1 MPTIL
6 ASCLVCLSLAAG
18 AADESLVL
26 RSGRLSLTLDAQT
39 GDWSETR
46 WDDRSLGSAP
56 LQRAPLDIKQDADWL
71 VGGKRTPL
79 KLRSLKRESPT
90 AATATLDIGDWTV
103 AVRYALDA
111 ERPLLTRS
119 ARLTWKGRAAT
130 KLKGFWLGA
139 PPMTLQKDGGYFFP
153 GVYPPARRQAAE
165 LQEGSARSTHQ
176 SLAPLVVQLTSRLS
190 ALWISDELT
199 PASDRAS
206 ATVREHADSVETSQ
220 AFAAQGHVRPGD
232 SQDIGAACLW
242 LVDGDGEAALRRI
255 HAWMRLRA
263 HVAPAD
269 RPDWFRDA
277 AIYSFHPGGTIGS
290 NFRDLG
296 GFHAATG
303 LLDQI
308 VALGLNT
315 IWIMP
320 IEDASVYHP
329 RDYYRFQEGLG
340 TADEYRALVRRA
352 HQLRLRVLQDL
363 VPHGGRN
370 DYPRAKEH
378 PEWLAYE
385 EDGSTL
391 SYWCYDFNWPAWRDY
406 IAGVARHYVTQ
417 FGVDG
422 YRVDAVGGSRIPN
435 WSAKIPYARA
445 SFAQLQGGLNML
457 RSIRGAVQGA
467 KPRAGAVLAE
477 VQGSVYGTAADAVY
491 DFTGC
496 YQAFH
501 DLRKL
506 PAPAFV
512 ARLRRWLHEQQYAET
527 PDLLRLRHIESHDS
541 LRAQL
546 WYGAAPMRAML
557 AMSAWI
563 DGIPLVYHEMEN
575 GHEDAIKRIFAVR
588 DALPELR
595 RGVPDYLSAEAP
607 EGVFAWIRNDG
618 TGASIACVNF
628 ASTFAEGELR
638 VPLAA
643 LPAALR
649 TAPQVTQV
657 CHSGLTGCNPTEVQ
671 AGVLRVPIVAAPF
684 AYGVCAI
691 RLARVAT
698 TYDPGANRGLAA
710 NPAPSPAAPRDA
722 IMLRAPAEFSTVSWR
737 AWIDSQT
744 GLLEQFQAKGQGML
758 GPADL
763 YLPSDYRASAGK
775 ASVRRERDNV
785 IAERTYGPARLELRY
800 EPCAT
805 GLGVFARWLGD
816 KRPAAASLYLPFP
829 AAAGWMARTAEG
841 SLQGVF
847 RGRHLTTAG
856 VLGSIYWRPQ
866 GTNVIWDSLFQ
877 PLGAEASVSALGDG
891 FPLQLSFPS
900 GQPPARVQWLDR
912 IADRPQLGA
921 LLSWCDPAAPQGS
934 ASAALAFQIGDPPSR
949 PEVSPASRFLRPA
962 AGGWEYENDAYRL
975 RLSRSGMIT
984 QLWSKSE
991 TAEPRLVVDQSDLYT
1006 DHGFA
1011 ADRTRYGALNDVEA
1025 AVRIDQQG
1033 SRMRLR
1039 CEGQLRGFGRFDLL
1053 RPPVDYFCEYV
1064 LDDTA
1069 SFRLSWGVRP
1079 QTAPGQPSAFVGWML
1094 PVPELTRFAF
1104 RREGAALAEGPAG
1117 KSKGR
1122 LGQTRS
1128 LSPARLPDVVELA
1141 NAQTTLLRLTDL
1153 ESGPAA
1159 LPNVFVDGHNVF
1171 VAFYD
1176 GAENAGGEGQWRWA
1190 SAMWTVGAA
1199 PVSRF
1204 SAAPQIEAA
1213 PHTPLLADS
1222 GFERTAANQSVSL
1235 RTGRPLPGAS
1245 RPSAWTTPPG
1255 GTLTSTP
1262 VHSGSVAA
1270 AVENSDGG
1278 YRLWQQA
1285 LPAGRFAPGSRWRL
1299 SAWLKGEAVK
1309 PGDVS
1314 WKVGVL
1320 RFAVTADKTHYAS
1333 SGPLK
1338 GDFDWRQVQVE
1349 LTVPPGLR
1357 SLRVEA
1363 GLNGATGRMW
1373 IDDLQLEELR

>member
-1 MPTIL
+1 MTTIL
-6 ASCLVCLSLAAG
+6 TSCLVCLSLAAG
-18 AADESLVL
+18 AADGSLVL

-39 GDWSETR
+39 GAWSDVR
-46 WDDRSLGSAP
+46 WDDRALGP
-56 LQRAPLDIKQDADWL
+56 QRENRPPLDVKQDADWL
-71 VGGKRTPL
+71 VGAKHTQV

-90 AATATLDIGDWTV
+90 AATATLAIGDWAV

-111 ERPLLTRS
+111 KRPLLTRT
-119 ARLTWKGRAAT
+119 ARLTWNGPAAT

-139 PPMTLQKDGGYFFP
+139 PSMTLDKAGGYFFP
-153 GVYPPARRQAAE
+153 GQYPPRRHGAAE
-165 LQEGSARSTHQ
+165 LQEGVTRNMGQ
-176 SLAPLVVQLTSRLS
+176 SLAPVVVQLGPRLS

-199 PASDRAS
+199 AASDRAS
-206 ATVREHADSVETSQ
+206 ATVREHAGSVEVSQ
-220 AFAAQGHVRPGD
+220 AFAAQGHMRPGD
-232 SQDIGAACLW
+232 AQDIGAACLW
-242 LVDGDGEAALRRI
+242 LVDGDGEAALRQI
-255 HAWMRLRA
+255 HAWMRLRG

-290 NFRDLG
+290 GFRDLG
-296 GFHAATG
+296 GFGPATR

-308 VALGLNT
+308 AALGLNT

-340 TADEYRALVRRA
+340 TADEYRALVARA
-352 HQLRLRVLQDL
+352 HQLRLHVLQDL

-422 YRVDAVGGSRIPN
+422 YRVDAVSGSRITN
-435 WSAKIPYARA
+435 WSEKIPYARA

-457 RSIRGAVQGA
+457 RSIRGAVKES
-467 KPRAGAVLAE
+467 KPREGAVLAE

-496 YQAFH
+496 YQVFH

-506 PAPAFV
+506 PAPEFV

-563 DGIPLVYHEMEN
+563 DGVPLVYHEMEN
-575 GHEDAIKRIFAVR
+575 GHEAAIKQIFAVR

-595 RGVPDYLSAEAP
+595 RGAPDYLSVEAP
-607 EGVFAWIRNDG
+607 AGVFAWLRSDG
-618 TGASIACVNF
+618 TNAAIACVNF
-628 ASTFAEGELR
+628 ESAFVEGELR

-643 LPAALR
+643 LPEALR
-649 TAPQVTQV
+649 KAPKVTQV

-671 AGVLRVPIVAAPF
+671 DGVLSVPIVAAPF

-691 RLARVAT
+691 RRDRIPTVGN
-698 TYDPGANRGLAA
+698 PGADRGLA
-710 NPAPSPAAPRDA
+710 SEAAPPA
-722 IMLRAPAEFSTVSWR
+722 TVSPHALMLKAPADFSTVNWR
-737 AWIDSQT
+737 AWIDSHA
-744 GLLEQFQAKGQGML
+744 GLLEQFEAKGQGML

-775 ASVRRERDNV
+775 ASVRRESDNV
-785 IAERTYGPARLELRY
+785 IAERTYGPARLEIRY
-800 EPCAT
+800 EPRST
-805 GLGVFARWLGD
+805 GLGVHARWLGD
-816 KRPAAASLYLPFP
+816 KRPAMASLYLPFP
-829 AAAGWMARTAEG
+829 AAGWMARTAEG
-841 SLQGVF
+841 SLHGAF
-847 RGRHLTTAG
+847 RARHLTSDG
-856 VLGSIYWRPQ
+856 LLGSIYWRPQ
-866 GTNVIWDSLFQ
+866 GTNVVWDSLVQ
-877 PLGAEASVSALGDG
+877 PFGDDAAVSAIGGG
-891 FPLQLSFPS
+891 FPLQLNFPA

-921 LLSWCDPAAPQGS
+921 LLSWSDPSAPQGS
-934 ASAALAFQIGDPPSR
+934 ASAELAFQIGDPLAR
-949 PEVSPASRFLRPA
+949 PTVNPVSRFLRPA
-962 AGGWEYENDAYRL
+962 AGGWEYENDSFRL

-991 TAEPRLVVDQSDLYT
+991 TDDPRLVIDQSDLYT

-1011 ADRTRYGALNDVEA
+1011 ADRTRYGAASDVEA

-1033 SRMRLR
+1033 DRLRIR

-1064 LDDTA
+1064 LDDSA

-1079 QTAPGQPSAFVGWML
+1079 QAAPTGQTAFLGWML
-1094 PVPELTRFAF
+1094 PAPNLARFAF
-1104 RREGAALAEGPAG
+1104 RREGAALCEGPAG

-1122 LGQTRS
+1122 LGQTRL

-1141 NAQTTLLRLTDL
+1141 GKQTTLLRLTGL
-1153 ESGPAA
+1153 HSGGSS

-1176 GAENAGGEGQWRWA
+1176 GAESASAEGQWRWA
-1190 SAMWTVGAA
+1190 SAMWTVDAAPAASFGAA
-1199 PVSRF
+1199 PQVDAPP
-1204 SAAPQIEAA
+1204 AA
-1213 PHTPLLADS
+1213 TTLADP
-1222 GFERTAANQSVSL
+1222 GFEQAAANQSVSL
-1235 RTGRPLPGAS
+1235 RTGRALPSAN
-1245 RPSAWTTPPG
+1245 RPSAWTAPPG
-1255 GTLTSTP
+1255 GALASTP
-1262 VHSGSVAA
+1262 VHTGIVSA
-1270 AVENSDGG
+1270 AVENSDGS
-1278 YRLWQQA
+1278 YRLWHQA
-1285 LPAGRFAPGSRWRL
+1285 LPTARFAAGSRWRL
-1299 SAWLKGEAVK
+1299 SAWVKGQAVK
-1309 PGDVS
+1309 PGDAS

-1320 RFAVTADKTHYAS
+1320 RFAVTTDKTSYAS
-1333 SGPLK
+1333 SASLS
-1338 GDFDWRQVQVE
+1338 GDFDWRQVHAE
-1349 LTVPPGLR
+1349 LTVPAELR
-1357 SLRVEA
+1357 GLRVEA

-1373 IDDLQLEELR
+1373 LDDVQLKELQ